1 MFYTDSPTYVVA
13 VSLLIF
19 NYSSINNSLTSS
31 IIINKERILQTTI
44 IVWFL
49 EYTRRTVEAR
59 KLNDGSLKFLVILQ
73 STKNGQG

>member
-19 NYSSINNSLTSS
+19 NYSSINNSLTS

-44 IVWFL
+44 IEGFL